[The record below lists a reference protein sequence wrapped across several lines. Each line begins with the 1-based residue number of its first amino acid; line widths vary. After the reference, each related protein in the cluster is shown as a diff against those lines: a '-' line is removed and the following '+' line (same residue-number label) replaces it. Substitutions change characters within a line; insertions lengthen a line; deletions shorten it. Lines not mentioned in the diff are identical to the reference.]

1 MTSIELKQ
9 YILDN
14 DKIREIIN
22 SLDCHD
28 LKEYT
33 KEFRCG
39 LPNHSSTNNIAINK
53 ETLGI
58 KIFQSD
64 SEIIRGDIFTLV
76 MTIKE
81 ISFPKANKYLH
92 KLFGLEY
99 KFKAK
104 EDKPEKKD
112 PLNVFKK
119 VKRKRCVI
127 NLEDIETFDEDIIKE
142 YLPLLHISWVNEG
155 ILPFTRDVFNIGY
168 SAEKKRIVIPTRY
181 WCGEEN
187 DYIGI
192 MGRTTI
198 KEWEMLDIP
207 KYFPLKKYYK
217 SLNVYGLQENYKTIQ
232 ELGICIIAESQKSVL
247 KRHSRKDGT
256 VVAIESHDISP
267 EQVRIL
273 IGLNVDIVIAMDV
286 GVDLHHIRGM
296 CEQFYGLRKVFYIYD
311 KYGLLEDK
319 QAPMDAPNKIYEYLF
334 KYKTLYDETEHKK
347 YIKERD
353 KRLEKRV

>member
-14 DKIREIIN
+14 DKLQEIIKD
-22 SLDCHD
+22 LECHS

-39 LPNHSSTNNIAINK
+39 LPNHSSKNNIAINK
-53 ETLGI
+53 ETLGT

-64 SEIIRGDIFTLV
+64 SETIRGDIFTLV
-76 MTIKE
+76 MIIKD

-92 KLFGLEY
+92 KIFELEY
-99 KFKAK
+99 KFKIK
-104 EDKPEKKD
+104 EVKEENKD
-112 PLNVFKK
+112 PLNIFKK

-127 NLEDIETFDEDIIKE
+127 NLDDLETYDDDIIKE
-142 YLPLLHISWVNEG
+142 YIPLPHIEWIREG
-155 ILPFTRDVFNIGY
+155 ILPFTCDVFKIGY
-168 SAEKKRIVIPTRY
+168 STQKKRIVIPTRY

-187 DYIGI
+187 DFIGI

-232 ELGICIIAESQKSVL
+232 EAGYCVVAESQKSVL

-256 VVAIESHDISP
+256 VVAIESHDMSP
-267 EQVRIL
+267 EQVIIL

-286 GVDLHHIRGM
+286 GVDLQHIRSM
-296 CEQFYGLRKVFYIYD
+296 CDQFYGIRKVSYIFD
-311 KYGLLEDK
+311 KYDLLKDK

-334 KYKTLYDETEHKK
+334 KYKTLYDDAEHRK

-353 KRLEKRV
+353 KHK